1 MANPFNQVRTTP
13 STPLPRRPASGATAT
28 SRCNTY
34 SKPLWHNL
42 FDHYWSFFLLAYM
55 FIGWFSRVTMLTP
68 RLSAR
73 RSTSAP
79 TLATPTWSSTASSA
93 PTGPSSTSSTS
104 SATGGSTWTAHRPK
118 IFTGW
123 TRRLQQPRQQQ
134 QRQRQV
140 RAKVNNCESRW
151 RKEYFLRDLIHWY
164 LVEIFDEVL
173 PGDANGA
180 GSETLSTY
188 TALGADVRTP
198 WKLFWHRWN

>member
-1 MANPFNQVRTTP
+1 
-13 STPLPRRPASGATAT
+13 
-28 SRCNTY
+28 
-34 SKPLWHNL
+34 
-42 FDHYWSFFLLAYM
+42 M

-79 TLATPTWSSTASSA
+79 TLVTPTWSSTASSA

-123 TRRLQQPRQQQ
+123 TRRWQQPRQQQ

-151 RKEYFLRDLIHWY
+151 RKEYFLRDLIHLIFGWDIWWKFCQAMPMELEARLCPPTLH
-164 LVEIFDEVL
+164 LVPTWEPLESFFDIDEISFWHQWQL
-173 PGDANGA
+173 F
-180 GSETLSTY
+180 
-188 TALGADVRTP
+188 
-198 WKLFWHRWN
+198 FWHRWKFSCSE